1 MAWERVRNE
10 GWEFPSGP
18 ERRDIAASVTVKDHA
33 LDSLA
38 RLLLVQHL
46 RSLSLFFSAF
56 AYPIRFPLN
65 VNSGYMGFIF
75 NCRARGYWFVY
86 IFVPFSGREVRNFSR
101 RFPKIRRVCTIIG
114 GKFSRFVRYSAT
126 FINPLFNRSKQI
138 SPSVPSAKF
147 NRKKICFNLTFN
159 VSQLRFR
166 FPKSWSL
173 GRFPCPSVGNKV
185 LFVCRWIC

>member
-1 MAWERVRNE
+1 MLTRVIWVLFLIVGRE
-10 GWEFPSGP
+10 
-18 ERRDIAASVTVKDHA
+18 DIGSYIY
-33 LDSLA
+33 S
-38 RLLLVQHL
+38 
-46 RSLSLFFSAF
+46 F
-56 AYPIRFPLN
+56 RFPN
-65 VNSGYMGFIF
+65 T
-75 NCRARGYWFVY
+75 
-86 IFVPFSGREVRNFSR
+86 GREVRNFSR

-166 FPKSWSL
+166 FPKS
-173 GRFPCPSVGNKV
+173 
-185 LFVCRWIC
+185 